1 MKITTNKP
9 IKTNNCPSGV
19 CKKFSS
25 IHSIKYK
32 NMINSSV
39 ALSDILI
46 LLLVGRQ
53 LNPEGRALFC
63 GDGGGHPSTGN
74 PISLSGKPLFSLIGV
89 GEGTPIGHRH
99 DFTRTELIPI
109 RSDEKSLLE
118 GPTCPIRINDPDI
131 PGREKLDKLSRRV
144 RRIFTTFPSTSSRD
158 VNLTDLRNPFSLK
171 AIKSR
176 MLVYGAK
183 CSHGR
188 KRYAESID
196 IATDP
201 ALPYAY
207 NVYYFNDLAQQTSN
221 LFKTFL
227 HLSRTILPRA
237 FCCGVF

>member
-1 MKITTNKP
+1 MK
-9 IKTNNCPSGV
+9 C
-19 CKKFSS
+19 
-25 IHSIKYK
+25 K

-74 PISLSGKPLFSLIGV
+74 PISLSGKLLFDLVGV
-89 GEGTPIGHRH
+89 GEGAPISHGH
-99 DFTRTELIPI
+99 DFTGTEPVTVGGNQQALSERPA
-109 RSDEKSLLE
+109 SPVLV
-118 GPTCPIRINDPDI
+118 NDTHVAS
-131 PGREKLDKLSRRV
+131 GQHFNKLSRRV
-144 RRIFTTFPSTSSRD
+144 RGIFATFPPTSSRD
-158 VNLTDLRNPFSLK
+158 VDLTDLRNPFSLD

-176 MLVYGAK
+176 MLIYGAK

-201 ALPYAY
+201 TLPYAY
-207 NVYYFNDLAQQTSN
+207 NVYYFNDLARQTSN

-227 HLSRTILPRA
+227 HLSRTISPRA

>member
-1 MKITTNKP
+1 MKITTSKP

-74 PISLSGKPLFSLIGV
+74 PISLSGKLLFDLVGV
-89 GEGTPIGHRH
+89 GEGAPISHGH
-99 DFTRTELIPI
+99 DFTGTEPVTVGGNQQALSERPA
-109 RSDEKSLLE
+109 SPVLV
-118 GPTCPIRINDPDI
+118 NDTHVAS
-131 PGREKLDKLSRRV
+131 GQHFNKLSRRV
-144 RRIFTTFPSTSSRD
+144 RGIFATFPPTSSRD
-158 VNLTDLRNPFSLK
+158 VDLTDLRNPFSLD

-176 MLVYGAK
+176 MLVCRAK
-183 CSHGR
+183 CSHGN

-207 NVYYFNDLAQQTSN
+207 NVYLGNCFL
-221 LFKTFL
+221 KTFSSLFTDL
-227 HLSRTILPRA
+227 HTLSRTISPRA
-237 FCCGVF
+237 ICCGVF